1 MKLMFY
7 SLEGILSQKTEKFV
21 ALENQGFG
29 FRIFVS
35 RETLGKLPKIGEKA
49 KLFLH
54 YHLREDAAEL
64 YGFLTCE
71 EMEFFELLTSVSGI
85 GPKSALGLLGLSTV
99 DNIKSAIVANKVEF
113 LNRAPGVGR
122 KTAERIIL
130 ELKSKLTAGNDGV
143 SRLEGDL
150 ELEDALVDLGYDL
163 STSRQAIK
171 KVAAAPAPFNERL
184 KEALKILGSPR

>member
-1 MKLMFY
+1 MFY
-7 SLEGILSQKTEKFV
+7 SLEGIIVQKTEKFI

-35 RETLGKLPKIGEKA
+35 RETLEKSPKMGEKA
-49 KLFLH
+49 KFFLH
-54 YHLREDAAEL
+54 LHVREEALEL
-64 YGFLTCE
+64 YGFLTRE
-71 EMEFFELLTSVSGI
+71 EMDFFELLNSVSGI

-99 DNIKSAIVANKVEF
+99 DNLKSAIIANKVEF

-130 ELKSKLTAGNDGV
+130 ELKSKLTSGEDGV

-150 ELEDALVDLGYDL
+150 ELEDALVDLGYDR
-163 STSRQAIK
+163 STSRQVIK
-171 KVAAAPAPFNERL
+171 KIGLASASFDERL
-184 KEALKILGSPR
+184 KEALKMLGKK

>member
-1 MKLMFY
+1 MFY

-21 ALENQGFG
+21 ALENQGIG

-35 RETLGKLPKIGEKA
+35 RETLEKLPKIGEKT

-64 YGFLTCE
+64 YGFLTRE

-99 DNIKSAIVANKVEF
+99 DNIKSAIVANKAEF
-113 LNRAPGVGR
+113 LNRAPGIGR

-130 ELKSKLTAGNDGV
+130 ELKSKLISGNDGV

-150 ELEDALVDLGYDL
+150 ELEDALVDLGYDR
-163 STSRQAIK
+163 STSHQTIK
-171 KVAAAPAPFNERL
+171 KVAGVPVSFDERL
-184 KEALKILGSPR
+184 KEALKLLGRK

>member
-1 MKLMFY
+1 MFY

-35 RETLGKLPKIGEKA
+35 RETLEKLPKIGEKA
-49 KLFLH
+49 KFFLH
-54 YHLREDAAEL
+54 LHVREGAMEL
-64 YGFLTCE
+64 YGFLTRE
-71 EMEFFELLTSVSGI
+71 EMEFFELLISVSGI

-99 DNIKSAIVANKVEF
+99 ANIKSAIIANKAEF
-113 LNRAPGVGR
+113 LNRAPGIGR

-130 ELKSKLTAGNDGV
+130 ELKSKLTAGDDGV

-150 ELEDALVDLGYDL
+150 ELEDALVDLGYDR

-171 KVAAAPAPFNERL
+171 KVAAAPTSFGERL
-184 KEALKILGSPR
+184 KEALKMLGKK